1 MPVPPHLRGADG
13 TPSVPVFHE
22 REFVKNSSRE
32 AWYKIM
38 QGSTVQ
44 EAEGAVGG
52 SRAPGASRLLRGLVE
67 GMVRKGTVD
76 SETCR
81 AYDAQAYKLEEIM
94 DNNRVA
100 DGGGPCT
107 DPTRRLHV
115 DAHRDELA
123 ELPGYNLTRI
133 FERPIRERPG
143 SRTSTQIMTYR
154 PPDRPLRNRLWEGGM
169 APHIDG
175 PITST
180 GLREKERKCENRA
193 CFQVAGDGVLV
204 VGLQVVNEDGFAAK
218 KDGGILNFIEIP
230 LSQGD
235 SYLLTEKL
243 AGRIT
248 VAARARGGDF
258 DAVRVVHGVR
268 GVSARRA
275 LVTITS
281 RIPGAEE

>member
-1 MPVPPHLRGADG
+1 MPVPPHLRGLDG
-13 TPSVPVFHE
+13 TPNVPVFAAS
-22 REFVKNSSRE
+22 EFQGGKNP
-32 AWYKIM
+32 WYRIM
-38 QGSTVQ
+38 QSGTVQ

-52 SRAPGASRLLRGLVE
+52 SQSPEASLLLRGLVR
-67 GMVRKGTVD
+67 GMVRRGAVD

-81 AYDAQAYKLEEIM
+81 AYDAQAHKLEEIM
-94 DNNRVA
+94 DNKRVA
-100 DGGGPCT
+100 DGGAPCK
-107 DPTRRLHV
+107 DPTRRLYV

-154 PPDRPLRNRLWEGGM
+154 PPDRPLRSRLWDGGM

-175 PITST
+175 PVTST

-204 VGLQVVNEDGFAAK
+204 VGLQVVNEDGFAMK
-218 KDGGILNFIEIP
+218 ESGILNFIEIP

>member
-1 MPVPPHLRGADG
+1 MRLVPG
-13 TPSVPVFHE
+13 
-22 REFVKNSSRE
+22 
-32 AWYKIM
+32 
-38 QGSTVQ
+38 
-44 EAEGAVGG
+44 
-52 SRAPGASRLLRGLVE
+52 LL
-67 GMVRKGTVD
+67 D
-76 SETCR
+76 
-81 AYDAQAYKLEEIM
+81 
-94 DNNRVA
+94 
-100 DGGGPCT
+100 
-107 DPTRRLHV
+107 
-115 DAHRDELA
+115 RDELA
-123 ELPGYNLTRI
+123 ELPGYELTTI

-143 SRTSTQIMTYR
+143 SRTVTQIMTYR
-154 PPDRPLRNRLWEGGM
+154 PPDRPLRSRLWEGGM

-175 PITST
+175 PVTST

-204 VGLQVVNEDGFAAK
+204 VGLQVVNEDGFAART
-218 KDGGILNFIEIP
+218 KDGGILCYIEIP

-258 DAVRVVHGVR
+258 DAVRVVRGVR

>member
-1 MPVPPHLRGADG
+1 MPVPPHLRGLDG
-13 TPSVPVFHE
+13 TPNVPVFAAS
-22 REFVKNSSRE
+22 EFRGGWK
-32 AWYKIM
+32 AWYGIM
-38 QGSTVQ
+38 QSDTVQ

-67 GMVRKGTVD
+67 GMVKKGTVD

-81 AYDAQAYKLEEIM
+81 AYDAQAHKLEEIM
-94 DNNRVA
+94 DNKRVA
-100 DGGGPCT
+100 DGGAPCK
-107 DPTRRLHV
+107 DPTRRLYV

-143 SRTSTQIMTYR
+143 SRTVTQIMTYR
-154 PPDRPLRNRLWEGGM
+154 PPDRPLRSGLWEGGM

-175 PITST
+175 PTTSP
-180 GLREKERKCENRA
+180 GLREKAREPENRA

-204 VGLQVVNEDGFAAK
+204 VGLQVVNEDGFAAE
-218 KDGGILNFIEIP
+218 KDGGILCYIEIP
-230 LSQGD
+230 ISQGD
-235 SYLLTEKL
+235 SYVLTEKL
-243 AGRIT
+243 AGRMT